1 MYRLYCAGKSPA
13 EIAKLC
19 AEGTAGTA
27 PFQIPRRTVHD
38 IVRRMADEA
47 EQKLPTSVAEVEGA
61 EAVDRFPVR
70 IARIVDA
77 EITRLERK
85 QEKVGLSCDDY
96 DRLRKA
102 AALSRDLA
110 RRLSQRKPSEPQRRR
125 GTGKGT
131 GTQAE
136 PESAIEKLARE
147 LAEEKSGEDHP
158 SSTHPRP
165 DDPDQPASQPPHGPS
180 EAPQDASRPPIT
192 ARPATETASAA
203 AETAETSS
211 DPPTAAIRA
220 AMARKT
226 PAERAKRAQEARRAR
241 AVLASR
247 D

>member
-1 MYRLYCAGKSPA
+1 MAAPRKYGNAEREAMFRLYGAGKSPM

-47 EQKLPTSVAEVEGA
+47 EQKLPTSVAEVESA

-110 RRLSQRKPSEPQRRR
+110 RRLSQRKPSEPLRRR

-131 GTQAE
+131 GTQPE
-136 PESAIEKLARE
+136 PESVIAKLARE

-180 EAPQDASRPPIT
+180 EAPQDASRPRS
-192 ARPATETASAA
+192 RPGG
-203 AETAETSS
+203 
-211 DPPTAAIRA
+211 DRDGQ
-220 AMARKT
+220 RG
-226 PAERAKRAQEARRAR
+226 RR
-241 AVLASR
+241 
-247 D
+247 DG